1 MCTVELYIL
10 VFKRSHI
17 DLYYLNHTRNGN
29 GNRLRLRLMH
39 GLLKVITNNTTFVI
53 PILMGCAA
61 MNSASSRGGPDRY
74 SQKKGPRRT
83 DFRVNL
89 SGLAE
94 GTSWQDL
101 KRSASVSIRYSTR

>member
-1 MCTVELYIL
+1 MCIL
-10 VFKRSHI
+10 LFPMAAWKRAV
-17 DLYYLNHTRNGN
+17 
-29 GNRLRLRLMH
+29 M
-39 GLLKVITNNTTFVI
+39 
-53 PILMGCAA
+53 
-61 MNSASSRGGPDRY
+61 RGGPDRY

-101 KRSASVSIRYSTR
+101 KR